1 MTPRR
6 TQALLLV
13 IILVGAALRSYN
25 LGAQSLWFDELVSVI
40 VSRMNLTDTLAISA
54 TIDPPLYYLLLHFW
68 LSVSNNDAWIR
79 ALSAFAG
86 IATIPALYLLTKQL
100 WDAHVALLSA
110 FIFAIAPLQLFYAQ
124 EARMYSLLVLFSTL
138 AIWAYRRAQKYQRTK
153 DWFIWA
159 TLMALA
165 IYAHIFAGWVL
176 VALDVDALWRWRVRR
191 ASLRSVILSNLG
203 IGLTLVPW
211 MWILVP
217 NLNYIAGVIWL
228 TPPNILQPLVTLMLF
243 IFGYA
248 VPFPI
253 NVIAQFVV
261 LVAFVFLLIGSWI
274 EIKRRDTELNDT
286 LRLLFLCGFLP
297 IVGTFLISQW
307 RPLYLDRWLLETTPP
322 LYGLIAWSITHSARR
337 VPLRW
342 CAGIALPL
350 ILVAIAN
357 YYFNPI
363 YAKSPYREA
372 INIIVHQRVPDEL
385 IVHTSGSTFLAGLK
399 YDPQGNHMFLN
410 HPNDRWLDPSLL
422 NRLQVS
428 FQTDP
433 RTLITGR
440 ATFWVLVAL
449 DHLADEQQTEKAEFD
464 RLAVIMEQKE
474 LGGISVLHYRA
485 P

>member
-6 TQALLLV
+6 TQALVLV
-13 IILVGAALRSYN
+13 IILVGAALRLYN

-40 VSRMNLTDTLAISA
+40 VSRMNLADTLAISSA
-54 TIDPPLYYLLLHFW
+54 IDPPLYYLLLHFW
-68 LSVSNNDAWIR
+68 LRVSNNDAWIR
-79 ALSAFAG
+79 ALSAFAS

-138 AIWAYRRAQKYQRTK
+138 AIWAYQRAQKYQRTK

-159 TLMALA
+159 ALMALA

-191 ASLRSVILSNLG
+191 ASLWSVVLSNLV

-228 TPPNILQPLVTLMLF
+228 APPSILQPLVTLMLF

-248 VPFPI
+248 VPLPI

-261 LVAFVFLLIGSWI
+261 LVAFSFLLIGSWI

-307 RPLYLDRWLLETTPP
+307 RPLYLDRWLLETTPA
-322 LYGLIAWSITHSARR
+322 LYGLIAWGITHSARR
-337 VPLRW
+337 LPLRW

-350 ILVAIAN
+350 ILVSIAN
-357 YYFNPI
+357 Y
-363 YAKSPYREA
+363 
-372 INIIVHQRVPDEL
+372 
-385 IVHTSGSTFLAGLK
+385 
-399 YDPQGNHMFLN
+399 
-410 HPNDRWLDPSLL
+410 
-422 NRLQVS
+422 
-428 FQTDP
+428 
-433 RTLITGR
+433 
-440 ATFWVLVAL
+440 
-449 DHLADEQQTEKAEFD
+449 
-464 RLAVIMEQKE
+464 
-474 LGGISVLHYRA
+474 
-485 P
+485 